1 MTAIQ
6 VCVCLH
12 VYVRERRF
20 EREREQPKKTQR
32 EGARIEGRKW
42 TLQDACGLEMHDV
55 KIFPGHQ
62 LMIFLLNPLAV
73 QMVLEFL
80 T

>member
-1 MTAIQ
+1 MFM
-6 VCVCLH
+6 CVSEGSKE
-12 VYVRERRF
+12 RER